1 MRHVKPYKMV
11 RHSDASTENHHLA
24 NEMETLLLIVYL
36 LVAIGFSFL
45 CSIAEAV
52 LLSITPSYL
61 AERRKDPSKSS
72 QRIVQLRSNID
83 RPLAAILSLNTIAHT
98 VGAAG
103 VGAQAAK
110 VYGDSYVGII
120 SAVLTLLIL
129 VFSEIIPKT
138 IGALYW
144 RTLAAPMALAV
155 QWLILVLLP
164 LVWLSEFLT
173 KVLSRG
179 HTPKLVTREEISA
192 MAGLGTE
199 EGILRARES
208 KILDNLLRLDSV
220 MVEHVMTPRTVVI
233 AFEQSRTVESITEEL
248 KQTPVSR
255 LPIYQERRDHVT
267 GFVLKSD
274 LLLALA
280 SNEQERPLQDFIRP
294 IHAVHET
301 DSITSVFDHLLTN
314 GAHIAMVVDQF
325 GGMEGIVT
333 LEDVVETLLGLEI
346 VDEHDQA
353 ADMQSIARQHWRARL
368 EKQGIKVLT
377 PNQDSKPE
385 LDSKSE
391 FNQQPNQQ
399 PVPEQQSD
407 N

>member
-1 MRHVKPYKMV
+1 M
-11 RHSDASTENHHLA
+11 D
-24 NEMETLLLIVYL
+24 TLLLIVYL
-36 LVAIGFSFL
+36 LIAIGFSFL

-61 AERRKDPSKSS
+61 AERRRDPSKSS

-83 RPLAAILSLNTIAHT
+83 RPLSAILSLNTIAHT

-110 VYGDSYVGII
+110 VYGDSYVGIT

-155 QWLILVLLP
+155 QWLIFFLLP

-173 KVLSRG
+173 KLLSRG
-179 HTPKLVTREEISA
+179 HKPKVVTREEIA
-192 MAGLGTE
+192 AIAGLGTE

-248 KQTPVSR
+248 KQIPVSR
-255 LPIYQERRDHVT
+255 LPIYHERRDHVT

-274 LLLALA
+274 LLMALA
-280 SNEQERPLQDFIRP
+280 SGEQQRPLQDFTRP

-301 DSITSVFDHLLTN
+301 DPLTSVFDHLLTN
-314 GAHIAMVVDQF
+314 RAHIAIVVDQF

-346 VDEHDQA
+346 VDEHDHA
-353 ADMQSIARQHWRARL
+353 EDMQSIARDHWRERL
-368 EKQGIKVLT
+368 QKQGIQVLPT
-377 PNQDSKPE
+377 EQKPE
-385 LDSKSE
+385 QEAEQEAKPE
-391 FNQQPNQQ
+391 NPEPEN
-399 PVPEQQSD
+399 PEQ
-407 N
+407 

>member
-1 MRHVKPYKMV
+1 M
-11 RHSDASTENHHLA
+11 L
-24 NEMETLLLIVYL
+24 
-36 LVAIGFSFL
+36 F
-45 CSIAEAV
+45 
-52 LLSITPSYL
+52 
-61 AERRKDPSKSS
+61 
-72 QRIVQLRSNID
+72 RS
-83 RPLAAILSLNTIAHT
+83 
-98 VGAAG
+98 
-103 VGAQAAK
+103 
-110 VYGDSYVGII
+110 I

-129 VFSEIIPKT
+129 VFSGIIPKT

-179 HTPKLVTREEISA
+179 HKPKLVTREEISA

-208 KILDNLLRLDSV
+208 RILDNLLRLDSV

-233 AFEQSRTVESITEEL
+233 AFEQSRTIESVTEEL

-280 SNEQERPLQDFIRP
+280 SNDQQRPLQDFIRP

-301 DSITSVFDHLLTN
+301 DSITSVFDHLLTK

-346 VDEHDQA
+346 VDENDEA
-353 ADMQSIARQHWRARL
+353 ADMQSIARQHWRTRL

-377 PNQDSKPE
+377 QNQDSKSE
-385 LDSKSE
+385 LDSKSKLNQQT
-391 FNQQPNQQ
+391 NQQPA
-399 PVPEQQSD
+399 PKQQSD
-407 N
+407 L